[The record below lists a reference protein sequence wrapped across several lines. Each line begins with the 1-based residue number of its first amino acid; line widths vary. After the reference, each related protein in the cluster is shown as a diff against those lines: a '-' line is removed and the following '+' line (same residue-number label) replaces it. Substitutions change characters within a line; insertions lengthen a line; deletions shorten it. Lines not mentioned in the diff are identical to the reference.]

1 MSTKLKHQ
9 GHEEKAP
16 EKKVAAAAPAMS
28 NNVIAMP
35 HRCAVKD
42 CKKSPQLTSFC
53 TEHYDWFKFGLITK
67 LGEKPIDFDKKHQAY
82 LKHKKA
88 A

>member
-16 EKKVAAAAPAMS
+16 EKKAAPSPTPS
-28 NNVIAMP
+28 NNVVSLP

-42 CKKSPQLTSFC
+42 CKKAPQLTNFC
-53 TEHYDWFKFGLITK
+53 QEHYDWFKFGLITK

-82 LKHKKA
+82 MKHKKA